1 MTTLHRRLF
10 YVLLVTYLLLGLA
23 YSIATPPFEASDEL
37 WHYPTVKYLADN
49 GLQLPPQ
56 DPTNPGP
63 WRQEGSQPPLYYILS
78 AILTAPI
85 DTSDMEVI
93 RRINPHADIGII
105 RPDGSVNMIVHRADA
120 EAFPWRGTM
129 LALQITRIFSVLL
142 GLGTVWVTHQ
152 LAREIFPETPLIAL
166 GAAALTAFLPM
177 FLFISGSVNN
187 DNLSNLL
194 GNLLTL
200 QIVWLLKARQP
211 PRWRAYIAL
220 GLVAGAGLLAKLNI
234 GFLIPLV
241 GLALLIVTLRLRNW
255 RPFILGG
262 LTSGA
267 IAITVAGWW
276 YLRNMQLY
284 GDPSG
289 INRFLEMVGR
299 RAVPANVAQLWSER
313 HSFTQAY
320 WGFFGGVNVPLP
332 EPIYLIFNIIGGLA
346 LLSAAVFLLHT
357 LLRQRWSLDRWLPA
371 LITILWPAITFVSF
385 LRWTAETP
393 ASQGRL
399 LFGALSSIA
408 LWMAAGLVVWL
419 PPRWKAIILTPTV
432 GWFTAIAILSP
443 FLAITP
449 AYQPPAPTTQEP
461 MSPWAVFIDGRGGSI
476 AVGLASS
483 EIGTPSISIQPE
495 TYVTVDV
502 LLEIRSPLDQD
513 WSLFV
518 HLVTPDGVIIGQ
530 RDVYP
535 GGGKLA
541 TSDLQP
547 GFRWKN
553 PIAVWVPTAAYAPMP
568 LDIVLGWYDLRTGER
583 LRLEDGQ
590 ETVSLGQVQLEPRV
604 DDLGL
609 PNPIRINFDNQ
620 IELVGYSL
628 SDLSPQPGDTVE
640 LTLYWRGLRQVDV
653 DYKIFAN
660 IIDPSTL
667 TKYAASDGMPV
678 NWQAPTSTWI
688 PGTVIQ
694 DVRPLIVSTD
704 APPGIYE
711 LELGIYQEKLSGSIE
726 RLRIVTPDGGMS
738 DNFIY
743 LSRVRIIPKESP

>member
-1 MTTLHRRLF
+1 
-10 YVLLVTYLLLGLA
+10 
-23 YSIATPPFEASDEL
+23 
-37 WHYPTVKYLADN
+37 
-49 GLQLPPQ
+49 
-56 DPTNPGP
+56 
-63 WRQEGSQPPLYYILS
+63 
-78 AILTAPI
+78 
-85 DTSDMEVI
+85 
-93 RRINPHADIGII
+93 
-105 RPDGSVNMIVHRADA
+105 
-120 EAFPWRGTM
+120 
-129 LALQITRIFSVLL
+129 
-142 GLGTVWVTHQ
+142 
-152 LAREIFPETPLIAL
+152 
-166 GAAALTAFLPM
+166 
-177 FLFISGSVNN
+177 
-187 DNLSNLL
+187 
-194 GNLLTL
+194 
-200 QIVWLLKARQP
+200 
-211 PRWRAYIAL
+211 
-220 GLVAGAGLLAKLNI
+220 
-234 GFLIPLV
+234 
-241 GLALLIVTLRLRNW
+241 
-255 RPFILGG
+255 
-262 LTSGA
+262 
-267 IAITVAGWW
+267 
-276 YLRNMQLY
+276 
-284 GDPSG
+284 
-289 INRFLEMVGR
+289 
-299 RAVPANVAQLWSER
+299 
-313 HSFTQAY
+313 
-320 WGFFGGVNVPLP
+320 
-332 EPIYLIFNIIGGLA
+332 
-346 LLSAAVFLLHT
+346 
-357 LLRQRWSLDRWLPA
+357 
-371 LITILWPAITFVSF
+371 
-385 LRWTAETP
+385 
-393 ASQGRL
+393 
-399 LFGALSSIA
+399 
-408 LWMAAGLVVWL
+408 
-419 PPRWKAIILTPTV
+419 
-432 GWFTAIAILSP
+432 
-443 FLAITP
+443 
-449 AYQPPAPTTQEP
+449 